1 MPFHVELKDG
11 RETVRVFNLGEDEVQ
26 TQFIGPLRAGVTFAF
41 GDKRFEPLKARL
53 VVIEGD
59 HLAPGQ
65 LGLGLGWTNAVKRG
79 RDVTQ
84 RFLAGTG
91 GRPGVSNGVGAVA
104 PDLSARL
111 RERILGRLAAG
122 PLRLGE
128 AVGLTGELLAG
139 HRVSERIATTESAVW
154 EMLHAGTLA
163 LHPRAGAA
171 PLPRDQWEAVVLDP
185 DAWLASGPDSPVIS
199 ATA

>member
-11 RETVRVFNLGEDEVQ
+11 RETVRVFNLSEDEVQ
-26 TQFIGPLRAGVTFAF
+26 AQFIAPLRAGVSFAF
-41 GDKRFEPLKARL
+41 QDKRFEPLKARL
-53 VVIEGD
+53 VVIEGG
-59 HLAPGQ
+59 HLAPGE

-79 RDVTQ
+79 TDVTQ

-91 GRPGVSNGVGAVA
+91 SRPQATAVPTEMSGR
-104 PDLSARL
+104 LK
-111 RERILGRLAAG
+111 ERILGRVAAG

-128 AVGLTGELLAG
+128 AVGLTGDLLSG
-139 HRVSERIATTESAVW
+139 HRVSERVAATETAVW

-163 LHPRAGAA
+163 LHARADA
-171 PLPRDQWEAVVLDP
+171 PPLARDQWEAVVLDP
-185 DAWLASGPDSPVIS
+185 DAWLAPGPDSPVIS